1 MLNNNDVNHI
11 NEEVLNTYDWQI
23 KNHSQEQF
31 VDDEN
36 KDFLSGT

>member
-11 NEEVLNTYDWQI
+11 NEEVLNTYYWWV
-23 KNHSQEQF
+23 KNHLQEQF

-36 KDFLSGT
+36 EDFLSGT